1 MQTNLGVNGNNHYG
15 SGSDLSSLGPRP
27 MVIAPR
33 PACSPFGGHPGF
45 GAAPAAG
52 AAGAAGAS
60 GATAARNT
68 SIHRHHHHNQPQMS
82 TSPDTSESSSIAA
95 KPVNALTN
103 LAHQPSMA
111 PPSTVTPLMAGNNS
125 SEENAAAAKSRPQWP
140 EPRRIRRSIL
150 DKL

>member
-1 MQTNLGVNGNNHYG
+1 MNGNNHYG

-45 GAAPAAG
+45 GAAPAAAAAG
-52 AAGAAGAS
+52 AAGAAGAA
-60 GATAARNT
+60 ATRNT
-68 SIHRHHHHNQPQMS
+68 SIHRHHHRNQPQMS

-95 KPVNALTN
+95 KPINALQTN
-103 LAHQPSMA
+103 LAHQPTTA

-125 SEENAAAAKSRPQWP
+125 SEENAAAAAAKSRPQWP